1 MKKTKKYK
9 LLNQKIII
17 SYIDK
22 DTKEDGSWIFGHTR
36 FEKDEAHVFIS
47 TKYSDDTEVPEDVMQ
62 LTLRHE
68 IFHVLFYTLYYDDLG
83 DNEHIVEWLAQAW
96 TTLKKQKLE
105 I

>member
-9 LLNQKIII
+9 LLNQKIIV

-22 DTKEDGSWIFGHTR
+22 DIKEDGSWIFGHTH
-36 FEKDEAHVFIS
+36 FSKNEAHVFIS
-47 TKYSDDTEVPEDVMQ
+47 TKYEDDTEIPEDEIQ

-68 IFHVLFYTLYYDDLG
+68 IFHVLFYTLYYVDLG
-83 DNEHIVEWLAQAW
+83 DDEHIVEWLAQAW

>member
-9 LLNQKIII
+9 LLNQKIIV

-22 DTKEDGSWIFGHTR
+22 DTKEDESWIFGHTH
-36 FEKDEAHVFIS
+36 FSKNEAHVFIS
-47 TKYSDDTEVPEDVMQ
+47 TKYEDDTEIPEDEIQ

-68 IFHVLFYTLYYDDLG
+68 IFHVLFYTLYYVDLG
-83 DNEHIVEWLAQAW
+83 DDEHIVEWLAQAW

>member
-1 MKKTKKYK
+1 MKKTKRYK
-9 LLNQKIII
+9 LLNNDITV

-22 DTKEDGSWIFGHTR
+22 DTKEDGSWIFGHTH
-36 FEKDEAHVFIS
+36 FEKNGAHVFIS
-47 TKYSDDTEVPEDVMQ
+47 TKYEDDTEVPEDIIQ

-68 IFHVLFYTLYYDDLG
+68 IFHVLFYALYYDDLG